1 MFKNKNKNRI
11 DSLIVIS
18 YINVQ
23 KSTDFKPQEK
33 RERKTGHACSWG
45 GGGGRGEGA
54 DWQKERKIRADNN
67 NLGKGRDR
75 EEKTETKRKK
85 GLDTCKA
92 RVAPTCLS
100 I

>member
-1 MFKNKNKNRI
+1 MQ
-11 DSLIVIS
+11 L
-18 YINVQ
+18 
-23 KSTDFKPQEK
+23 
-33 RERKTGHACSWG
+33 WG
-45 GGGGRGEGA
+45 WGA

-75 EEKTETKRKK
+75 EEKTEAKRKK

-92 RVAPTCLS
+92 RVAPTCLT